1 MEGTIVPS
9 VLEVTNMTY
18 AEEQYGDFVNI
29 KSPVL
34 NMSQFKEKRGLPLNE
49 KCADIFYSKTAH
61 LGDNDFI
68 EIDRPILEMMG
79 FKNTWNE
86 KKDKQGNVR
95 LDEYGKPKLEDTRKD
110 FNNAIRCLRN
120 MIGFN
125 ESDSFDDENA
135 DYIVKKAASLRLEAG
150 FVKKGGSGLNKQE
163 VWIRKRMLE
172 HLVIMANTSNSRMIR
187 EYFLDLKRLMV
198 EYNMYLSVYRSKSEL
213 SLKECKITCLIEEMR
228 SQREQMNELIM
239 QSKKTETE
247 ITQQNVEMKQQN
259 TDMKHTLD
267 RVMDT
272 VTRIEDKVVLPA
284 QNPKVKELMVIMH
297 SSEDPTMYI
306 ALRTQLKYKK
316 EAIKQC
322 RKHNGNHF
330 EEAFEILSYQNP
342 RNLFHRFK
350 DYVQADATL
359 KASVNF
365 KRTMFQTSLLLDD
378 IKTILFELEKSFQE
392 SINSL

>member
-1 MEGTIVPS
+1 MEGDIVPS

-18 AEEQYGDFVNI
+18 AREQYGDFVDTN
-29 KSPVL
+29 SPVL
-34 NMSQFKEKRGLPLNE
+34 NISQFKEKRGLPLNE

-68 EIDRPILEMMG
+68 KIDREMLQLIG
-79 FKNTWNE
+79 IKNKFTE
-86 KKDKQGNVR
+86 KKDSHGNLK
-95 LDEYGKPKLEDTRKD
+95 LDENGNPKMEDKRHD
-110 FNNAIRCLRN
+110 FNNALKCLRN
-120 MIGFN
+120 T
-125 ESDSFDDENA
+125 
-135 DYIVKKAASLRLEAG
+135 AG
-150 FVKKGGSGLNKQE
+150 FVEGVSLDDTNAHFVLQKIGTNLGGAMRGGQNRQDL
-163 VWIRKRMLE
+163 WIRMRALE
-172 HLVIMANTSNSRMIR
+172 HFIIMANTQNSFMVR

-267 RVMDT
+267 RIRESVI
-272 VTRIEDKVVLPA
+272 RIEDKVVLPA
-284 QNPKVKELMVIMH
+284 QNPKVKELMLIMH

-322 RKHNGNHF
+322 RKHNGSHF

-359 KASVNF
+359 RAAVNF
-365 KRTMFQTSLLLDD
+365 RRTMFQTSLLLDD

>member
-1 MEGTIVPS
+1 MEGAIVPS

-29 KSPVL
+29 NSPVL
-34 NMSQFKEKRGLPLNE
+34 SLSQFKEKRGLPLNE

-68 EIDRPILEMMG
+68 KIDREMLQLIG
-79 FKNTWNE
+79 IKNTFSE
-86 KKDKQGNVR
+86 KKDKHGNVK
-95 LDEYGKPKLEDTRKD
+95 LDENGLPKIKDKRQD
-110 FNNAIRCLRN
+110 FNNAIKCLRN
-120 MIGFN
+120 T
-125 ESDSFDDENA
+125 
-135 DYIVKKAASLRLEAG
+135 AG
-150 FVKKGGSGLNKQE
+150 FVEGVSLDDINAHFVIQKAAHNPLRADFLGGAGKNKQDL
-163 VWIRKRMLE
+163 WIRMRALE
-172 HLVIMANTSNSRMIR
+172 HFIIMANTQNSFMVR

-267 RVMDT
+267 RIKESVI
-272 VTRIEDKVVLPA
+272 RIEDKVVLPA

-322 RKHNGNHF
+322 RKHNGSHF

-359 KASVNF
+359 RAAVKF
-365 KRTMFQTSLLLDD
+365 RRTMFQTSLLLDD

>member
-1 MEGTIVPS
+1 MEGAIVPS
-9 VLEVTNMTY
+9 VLDVTNMTY

-29 KSPVL
+29 NSPIL
-34 NMSQFKEKRGLPLNE
+34 SLSQFKEKRGLPLNE

-68 EIDRPILEMMG
+68 KIDREMLQLIG
-79 FKNTWNE
+79 FANTFKA
-86 KKDKQGNVR
+86 KKDSEGNLK
-95 LDEYGKPKLEDTRKD
+95 LDANGNPKLEDKRQD
-110 FNNAIRCLRN
+110 FNNSIRCLRATV
-120 MIGFN
+120 GFI
-125 ESDSFDDENA
+125 EGTSLDDINA
-135 DYIVKKAASLRLEAG
+135 H
-150 FVKKGGSGLNKQE
+150 FVIQKLAHLPGRANHGGQNRQDL
-163 VWIRKRMLE
+163 WIRMRALE
-172 HLVIMANTSNSRMIR
+172 HFIIMANTQNSFMVR
-187 EYFLDLKRLMV
+187 EYFLDLKRIMV

-297 SSEDPTMYI
+297 SSEDRTMYI

-322 RKHNGNHF
+322 RKHNGSHF

-359 KASVNF
+359 RASVKF
-365 KRTMFQTSLLLDD
+365 RRTMFQTSLILDD

>member
-1 MEGTIVPS
+1 MIGI
-9 VLEVTNMTY
+9 
-18 AEEQYGDFVNI
+18 
-29 KSPVL
+29 
-34 NMSQFKEKRGLPLNE
+34 
-49 KCADIFYSKTAH
+49 
-61 LGDNDFI
+61 
-68 EIDRPILEMMG
+68 
-79 FKNTWNE
+79 KNTFSV
-86 KKDKQGNVR
+86 KKDKDGNVKI
-95 LDEYGKPKLEDTRKD
+95 DKFGNPKIQDMRHD
-110 FNNAIRCLRN
+110 FNNALKCLR
-120 MIGFN
+120 
-125 ESDSFDDENA
+125 ST
-135 DYIVKKAASLRLEAG
+135 AG
-150 FVKKGGSGLNKQE
+150 FIEGVSLDDMNAHFVIQKLATIDRVEKHGGHNRQHL
-163 VWIRKRMLE
+163 WIRMRALE
-172 HLVIMANTSNSRMIR
+172 HFIIMANTQNSFMVR

-247 ITQQNVEMKQQN
+247 ITQQNM
-259 TDMKHTLD
+259 DMKHTLD

-297 SSEDPTMYI
+297 SSEDPTMYV

-365 KRTMFQTSLLLDD
+365 RRTMFQTSLLLDD